1 MTKLAE
7 VNEKIKVLKT
17 ARDILKEEYSESE
30 FHKKK
35 EAHPQE
41 IVPSSPKDEEIYKLL
56 NAINQLDHYVKKL
69 QDKQFELLKKEEG
82 D

>member
-7 VNEKIKVLKT
+7 VNEKIKILKT
-17 ARDILKEEYSESE
+17 ARDILKEEYSNSE

-35 EAHPQE
+35 EAHPQS
-41 IVPSSPKDEEIYKLL
+41 IVPPSPKDEEIYRLL
-56 NAINQLDHYVKKL
+56 TAINQLDHYVKKF

>member
-1 MTKLAE
+1 MTKLAK
-7 VNEKIKVLKT
+7 VNEKIKILKT
-17 ARDILKEEYSESE
+17 ARGILKEEYSNSE

-56 NAINQLDHYVKKL
+56 TAINQLDHYIKKL
-69 QDKQFELLKKEEG
+69 QNEQFEILKKEEE

>member
-17 ARDILKEEYSESE
+17 ARDILKEEYSNSE

-35 EAHPQE
+35 EAHAQE
-41 IVPSSPKDEEIYKLL
+41 LVPSSPKDEEIYKLL
-56 NAINQLDHYVKKL
+56 TTINQLDHYIKKF
-69 QDKQFELLKKEEG
+69 QDKQFDILKKEE

>member
-7 VNEKIKVLKT
+7 VNEKIKILKT
-17 ARDILKEEYSESE
+17 ARDILKEEYSNSE

-56 NAINQLDHYVKKL
+56 TAISQLDHYVKKF